1 MEPKFLIDD
10 LSRVLDSSKRK
21 IKKQL
26 KINNNY
32 KVCGNKIYLT
42 HEDSLSFFD
51 FIQLERKAFCVLS
64 DSGTVQEECCIMKT
78 PNITIRDV
86 TERPETIECGS
97 NVLTGVESDKIQN
110 SVRIVVN
117 QNCDWIPP
125 KEYLKENVSDT
136 VVKILLGLRPQV
148 RL

>member
-1 MEPKFLIDD
+1 MWPIHPRTQKVFHKSKTLKEFENKF
-10 LSRVLDSSKRK
+10 K
-21 IKKQL
+21 IIKPL
-26 KINNNY
+26 
-32 KVCGNKIYLT
+32 G
-42 HEDSLSFFD
+42 FFD
-51 FIQLERKAFCVLS
+51 FVKLEKNSFLTIT